1 MQHQYAI
8 EAVECT
14 IHEILSNDYSF
25 EGITALFGGDIRQ
38 TLSVVPHGTQAHIVG
53 ATLCRSSL

>member
-14 IHEILSNDYSF
+14 IHEILSNDHSL
-25 EGITALFGGDIRQ
+25 EGITALFGGDVCQ
-38 TLSVVPHGTQAHIVG
+38 TLSVVPHGTQAHIVD